1 MNIGQ
6 GQWRSRKDYMNMRQ
20 SGSLVFSRR
29 VLLEIKY
36 SSLGT
41 DIVLKWKKVT
51 KEEVS
56 LSPFGRLQS
65 DQNLVQ
71 NCLANTF

>member
-1 MNIGQ
+1 
-6 GQWRSRKDYMNMRQ
+6 MNMRQ

-36 SSLGT
+36 SPLGT

-56 LSPFGRLQS
+56 LSPFGKL
-65 DQNLVQ
+65 
-71 NCLANTF
+71 